1 MLKIIIFFEST
12 NPRYNLSVWNTEGKY
27 FLLVCSF
34 HILML
39 FFFHTSTSSFYYK
52 YNSAAFHEV
61 RYLQLFIVCYMQP
74 YFHNEKLFS
83 FVYKSS
89 RLWYSIIPAQTDSS
103 WSIINEILH
112 NCINQFLQISISL
125 YKHIPSHWFCFS
137 GEHWLIQFPI
147 LAPQCLEKLVE
158 WAG

>member
-1 MLKIIIFFEST
+1 MWGSDSHLKIWVNNHFLKECLNSIYLCLACHLHPWVVISMLKIIIFFEST

-83 FVYKSS
+83 FVRNSS
-89 RLWYSIIPAQTDSS
+89 DYSRS
-103 WSIINEILH
+103 
-112 NCINQFLQISISL
+112 
-125 YKHIPSHWFCFS
+125 
-137 GEHWLIQFPI
+137 PI
-147 LAPQCLEKLVE
+147 LLRLFGQCFDTSSFLNILWENLF
-158 WAG
+158 G